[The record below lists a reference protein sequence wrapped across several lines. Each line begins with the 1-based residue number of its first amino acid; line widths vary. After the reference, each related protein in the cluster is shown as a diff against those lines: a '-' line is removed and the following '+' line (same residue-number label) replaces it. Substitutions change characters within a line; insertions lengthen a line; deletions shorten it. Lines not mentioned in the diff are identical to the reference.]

1 MPLIRNIKILLPPI
15 TEQENIISKLEMA
28 INELDIAN
36 RVLDEALKNYKALK
50 SAMLCKELQSS
61 EAA

>member
-1 MPLIRNIKILLPPI
+1 LRL
-15 TEQENIISKLEMA
+15 A